1 MKLEPIS
8 QTGPLDER
16 ALDQLFREA
25 RTHNGWLNRPVPEAL
40 LREAVELA
48 KMGPTSANTSPM
60 RVVFVRSEEGKAR
73 LKPALMPL
81 NVEKTMQAPV
91 TAIVGNDHGF
101 PDLLPRLFP
110 HADAKSW
117 FVGNDAFIADTAY
130 RNATLQGAYLLLA
143 LRSLGLDTGPMS
155 GVDYA
160 KVDAEFFAGTQV
172 RTNFLINIGY
182 GDASKLFPRS
192 PRLAFEEIA
201 RFV

>member
-60 RVVFVRSEEGKAR
+60 RVVFVRSKEGKER
-73 LKPALMPL
+73 LKPTLMPL

-91 TAIVGNDHGF
+91 TAIVGNDHDF

-110 HADAKSW
+110 HADAKAW

-130 RNATLQGAYLLLA
+130 RNATLQGAYLFSRCARSVSIPARCPGWITRRSMRNSLPA
-143 LRSLGLDTGPMS
+143 LR
-155 GVDYA
+155 
-160 KVDAEFFAGTQV
+160 
-172 RTNFLINIGY
+172 
-182 GDASKLFPRS
+182 
-192 PRLAFEEIA
+192 
-201 RFV
+201 FVPTS